1 MEDKIT
7 RCFDEYGRICIP
19 KSIRQEFFGT
29 KETDGVEMQI
39 KIEDGKIVLI
49 PVNISS
55 CENCMHNI
63 F

>member
-7 RCFDEYGRICIP
+7 RCFDELGRIVIP
-19 KSIRQEFFGT
+19 KAIREEFFGT
-29 KETDGVEMQI
+29 SITDGMRMEI

-49 PVNISS
+49 PANISS